1 MKNNSNLAYALLLVL
16 GDFLAILAA
25 FSVAYILR
33 VKIDDRPLI
42 ENISAYSYIKAFAVV
57 LPVWIFINASLGLYT
72 RSIYDNRFREFGR
85 LILAS
90 FLGILVV
97 IGYDFI
103 SEGTLFPARLV
114 PVYGLFLSFG
124 FLFIFRT
131 SARILRR
138 ILFSYGVGINNVLI
152 VGTPKSSKEVVEEL
166 INTKRSGYRIVGTVG
181 FNIDYSNIPS
191 FEDFESATKKLR
203 KKTIHSIIQTKL
215 YADEDDNT
223 DVLGYAQS
231 HHIAYRFIPGNDGV
245 FAGNIEVELF
255 RGVPVV
261 SVHQTA
267 LVGWGR
273 IIKRFFD
280 LIFTIPMFILISPI
294 FILVCIANLLFG
306 GKGGIFLKQIRLTQF
321 DRQFKVYKFRTV
333 RKAYNNMSPEEA
345 FKKMG
350 KPELAK
356 EFRSNGDFLTND
368 PRFTRVGRFLRL
380 TSLDE
385 LPQFINVIKGDIS
398 LVGPRALVPQE
409 LEQYHGKHQILSV
422 KSGLTGLA
430 QVSGRRNINFEERR
444 KLDIYYVQNWSFWLD
459 ISILLR
465 TFRAVINGIGAK

>member
-33 VKIDDRPLI
+33 VKLDDRPLVEQI
-42 ENISAYSYIKAFAVV
+42 GSYEYIKAFAVV
-57 LPVWIFINASLGLYT
+57 LPVWIFINASLGLYS
-72 RSIYDNRFREFGR
+72 RAVYDNRFREFGR
-85 LILAS
+85 LIMAS

-97 IGYDFI
+97 IGYDFV
-103 SEGTLFPARLV
+103 SNGTLFPARLV

-124 FLFIFRT
+124 FLIVLRT
-131 SARILRR
+131 AARIFRR

-152 VGTPKSSKEVVEEL
+152 VGTPKSSTSVVEEL
-166 INTKRSGYRIVGTVG
+166 INTKWSGYRIVGTVG

-191 FEDFESATKKLR
+191 FEDFEAATKRLR
-203 KKTIHSIIQTKL
+203 RKTIHSIIQTKL
-215 YADEDDNT
+215 YSDEDENT
-223 DVLGYAQS
+223 DVLGYAQR

-261 SVHQTA
+261 TVHQTA
-267 LVGWGR
+267 LVGWGHIVKR
-273 IIKRFFD
+273 LLDFFLSGLLIILLSPFMLLTAIIVKFANPREP
-280 LIFTIPMFILISPI
+280 LIF
-294 FILVCIANLLFG
+294 
-306 GKGGIFLKQIRLTQF
+306 KQTRLTQF
-321 DRQFKVYKFRTV
+321 DRKFTVYKFRSQ
-333 RKAYNNMSPEEA
+333 RKRFDGTTPEEA
-345 FKKMG
+345 FKMLG
-350 KPELAK
+350 QEDLAK
-356 EFRSNGDFLTND
+356 KYRKDGDQVEKD
-368 PRFTRVGRFLRL
+368 PRLIRL
-380 TSLDE
+380 GSFIRITSLDE
-385 LPQFINVIKGDIS
+385 LPQLFNVFRGDIS
-398 LVGPRALVPQE
+398 LVGPRALIPQE
-409 LEQYHGKHQILSV
+409 LEEYHGKHQILSV

-430 QVSGRRNINFEERR
+430 QVSGRRNLSFEERR